1 MAWQEKTKRRTR
13 NDAKGNYKSKIEENN
28 EESRLL
34 AQERKQTHFH

>member
-13 NDAKGNYKSKIEENN
+13 NDAQGNYTSKIEENN